1 MATPITSAASAP
13 LVPAA
18 STTTSA
24 ANTYSDL
31 NGLASLKKDP
41 QSPQTLHAVSQQVDA
56 LFLQMML
63 KSMRDASSDQGDPQS
78 NEMGMYQD
86 MFDKQV
92 ALNLSQHGGL
102 GLGASLFRQAAAAG
116 AAKTSGALPARPGA
130 VAPPAVAPPASAP
143 PAVAPAAVAPAA
155 AASGPGPT
163 ASVSPAAG
171 VTGASA
177 GAASTPGEFVNRVLP
192 AIRAAATALGVSPLG
207 LLAQAA
213 LETGWGRRMPR
224 TAAGASSLN
233 LFGIKADQGWEGARA
248 GAATL
253 EYSGGVATPKHT
265 AFRAYGTL
273 EQSINDYAKLL
284 GSSPRYRG
292 AVGAGPSPAAYVEH
306 IAKAGYAT
314 DPEYADKLHRVLNS
328 HVFRQAVADSAIDT

>member
-13 LVPAA
+13 LAPAA
-18 STTTSA
+18 STTTTA

-41 QSPQTLHAVSQQVDA
+41 QSPQTLHAVAQQVDA

-63 KSMRDASSDQGDPQS
+63 KSMRDASSEQGDPQS

-102 GLGASLFRQAAAAG
+102 GLGASLFRQAAAATAPG

-130 VAPPAVAPPASAP
+130 VAPPASAP
-143 PAVAPAAVAPAA
+143 PAVAPAA